1 MRLGR
6 AGATLRPMLPRRA
19 LLIAAVAAAA
29 LAAPAVASASSIVY
43 VDHGNVW
50 SARPDGTHK
59 VRLTSGGRWH
69 SPTQSDDGTIAAVQG
84 TGPIRLMTRDGRPLR
99 SIKTAP
105 ARSGD
110 GGTFAP
116 RPVDLSLSP
125 DGSKLAYSYVAY
137 SCPVA
142 STCGSIQRSTFYTRT
157 NVSKATPQS
166 KWGNQFGV
174 SDPEW
179 VTNSRTLVF
188 GGSGSQVDFDDLGG
202 GDYSFTNWLRPNAD
216 QGDGEL
222 SRDGRRLATT
232 FFYGA
237 DTVIAFF
244 AVTGNTRSGPPPA
257 QPEVA
262 CATGADAKLAD
273 PSWSPDSGSVAIE
286 GKDGIEVLR
295 FTAYGAGDCATA
307 ASGKVIARTGHS
319 PDWGPAD
326 PPKRRRG

>member
-1 MRLGR
+1 MRRGD
-6 AGATLRPMLPRRA
+6 AGDRLRGMLSRRA
-19 LLIAAVAAAA
+19 LLTAAVAMAA
-29 LAAPAVASASSIVY
+29 LAAPAAASASSIVY

-50 SARPDGTHK
+50 SARPDGSHK
-59 VRLTSGGRWH
+59 VKLTSGGHWH

-84 TGPIRLMTRDGRPLR
+84 TGPIRLMARDGRPLH
-99 SIKTAP
+99 SIRTKA
-105 ARSGD
+105 ARSAD

-157 NVSKATPQS
+157 NVRTATPQS

-179 VTNSRTLVF
+179 VTNSRALVF

-202 GDYSFTNWLRPNAD
+202 GDYSFANWLSPNAD

-262 CATGADAKLAD
+262 CSTGTDAKLAD
-273 PSWSPDSGSVAIE
+273 PSWSPDSKSIAVQS
-286 GKDGIEVLR
+286 KDGIEVLR
-295 FTAYGAGDCATA
+295 FTAYGAGLCETA
-307 ASGKVIARTGHS
+307 GSGKVIVRTGQT

-326 PPKRRRG
+326 PPKRRAR